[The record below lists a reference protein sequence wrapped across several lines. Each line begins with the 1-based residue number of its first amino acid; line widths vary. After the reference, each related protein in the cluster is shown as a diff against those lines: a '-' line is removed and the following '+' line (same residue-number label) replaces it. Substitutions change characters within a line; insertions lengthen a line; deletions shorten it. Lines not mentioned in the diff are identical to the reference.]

1 VGLADNCQRQG
12 YEAPVIFNQTEKT
25 MSIISTF
32 ARDNVAEIL
41 SEDNHIQIE
50 LKKLVHEV
58 CHAYNLR
65 VLNLADVHSRRK
77 VARLVTENGISCGS
91 VSVEHEGNN
100 KHIYRAHFK
109 TINKEKASAKSDRDT
124 RDANKISSLIRA
136 IKKNKEE
143 PTEEAIVKSMR
154 RDILAPFS
162 TVESDARNGRPTV
175 SLPQEIQKAAINFVL
190 GIDTVGM
197 NAYIDELKAIYSKYQ
212 SEIKSHEEKT
222 SDSKRFRKGATVI
235 GCVTQH
241 TSDPHYLVADVSLG
255 DDGMFTFHTPLKRYN
270 TLKELSIAPVVMMI
284 NTFTQGR
291 TDYSRDNEFGLSVRD
306 KYYPE
311 LDISTGYTSH
321 NSPFWVAIPNEAP

>member
-1 VGLADNCQRQG
+1 
-12 YEAPVIFNQTEKT
+12 
-25 MSIISTF
+25 
-32 ARDNVAEIL
+32 
-41 SEDNHIQIE
+41 
-50 LKKLVHEV
+50 
-58 CHAYNLR
+58 
-65 VLNLADVHSRRK
+65 
-77 VARLVTENGISCGS
+77 VARLVTESGISCGS
-91 VSVEHEGNN
+91 VSVEYEGDNRY
-100 KHIYRAHFK
+100 IYRAHFK

-124 RDANKISSLIRA
+124 RDSNKIGSLIRA

-143 PTEEAIVKSMR
+143 PTAEALVQSMR
-154 RDILAPFS
+154 RDILAPFNS
-162 TVESDARNGRPTV
+162 VESDVRYGGPTI
-175 SLPQEIQKAAINFVL
+175 SLPQELQKAAMNFVL

-197 NAYIDELKAIYSKYQ
+197 NAYIDDLKAIHSKYQ

-222 SDSKRFRKGATVI
+222 SDSKRFKRGATVI

-291 TDYSRDNEFGLSVRD
+291 TDYNRDNEFGLSVRD

-311 LDISTGYTSH
+311 LDISTGYMSH
-321 NSPFWVAIPNEAP
+321 NNPFWVAIPKEAS

>member
-1 VGLADNCQRQG
+1 
-12 YEAPVIFNQTEKT
+12 

-41 SEDNHIQIE
+41 SEGDNPTRVE
-50 LKKLVHEV
+50 LKKLAHEF

-65 VLNLADVHSRRK
+65 VVSLANVNRHRE
-77 VARLVTENGISCGS
+77 VARLVTDNGISCGS
-91 VSVEHEGNN
+91 ISVEYEGDN
-100 KHIYRAHFK
+100 KYTYRAHFK
-109 TINKEKASAKSDRDT
+109 TINKDRASAKSDRDT
-124 RDANKISSLIRA
+124 RDSTKISSLMRT

-143 PTEEAIVKSMR
+143 PTEDALVKSMR
-154 RDILAPFS
+154 RDILSPFNS
-162 TVESDARNGRPTV
+162 VESDVRYGGPTV
-175 SLPQEIQKAAINFVL
+175 SLPQDMQKAVINFVL

-197 NAYIDELKAIYSKYQ
+197 NAYIDDLKAIHSKYQ

-222 SDSKRFRKGATVI
+222 SDSKRFKKGATVI
-235 GCVTQH
+235 GCVYQN
-241 TSDPHYLVADVSLG
+241 TSDLHYLVADVSLG

-270 TLKELSIAPVVMMI
+270 TLKELSIAPVVMMV
-284 NTFTQGR
+284 NTFMQGR

-321 NSPFWVAIPNEAP
+321 NNPFWIAIPKEAP